1 MIKEKVKSLIWSLGW
16 EIKKRNRE
24 VRENE
29 NLWLQNLGIETVLDI
44 GANDG
49 EFAKHVRSVLPTA
62 QIYSFEP
69 LKDCF
74 QRLQAHFVEDSK
86 FQAINLA
93 LGSQAEHVTIYRSS
107 YSPSSSLLPMA
118 DLHKQAFPHTS
129 GQSEEIVEVAK
140 LDDLATKL
148 NIKLPL
154 LLKMD
159 VQGFETEVI
168 AGGLDTLKQAS
179 VLILEMS
186 LEKLYEG
193 QELFD
198 SMYRR
203 LHDLGF
209 HYCGNYAQLR
219 HSEDN
224 RVLQI
229 DAIFRKDKKILDSEH
244 ITL

>member
-24 VRENE
+24 AEAKE
-29 NLWLQNLGIETVLDI
+29 NLWLQNLEIKTVLDI

-49 EFAKHVRSVLPTA
+49 GFAKHIRSILPTA

-74 QRLQAHFVEDSK
+74 QSLQAHFAEDSK

-107 YSPSSSLLPMA
+107 SSPSSSLLPMA

-129 GQSEEIVEVAK
+129 GQCEEIIEVVK
-140 LDDLATKL
+140 LDDLAAKL
-148 NIKLPL
+148 DIELPL
-154 LLKMD
+154 LLKID

-168 AGGLDTLKQAS
+168 IGGLDTLKQTS
-179 VLILEMS
+179 ILILEMS

-203 LHDLGF
+203 LYDLGF
-209 HYCGNYAQLR
+209 HYCGNCTQLR

-229 DAIFRKDKKILDSEH
+229 DAIFRNNN
-244 ITL
+244 